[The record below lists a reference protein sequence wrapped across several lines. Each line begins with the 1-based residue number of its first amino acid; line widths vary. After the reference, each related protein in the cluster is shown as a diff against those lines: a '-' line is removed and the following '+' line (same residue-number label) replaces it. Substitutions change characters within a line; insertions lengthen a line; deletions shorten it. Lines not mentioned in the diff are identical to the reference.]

1 MSRDGTG
8 LVPEARRVQWLR
20 DEIQRR
26 QALADLAQINELRNE
41 LCVLEVAQGHQETHA
56 PDAEEEADPAA
67 AVSPMATPIVPP
79 LNCNFDS
86 MATDEDTSAAAGGD
100 AELHGSVAAAAWHE
114 LCVQY
119 NHHPSSLWRQRRTR
133 MQSRLS

>member
-26 QALADLAQINELRNE
+26 QALAETILAQINELRNE
-41 LCVLEVAQGHQETHA
+41 LCVLEVAQRHQETHA
-56 PDAEEEADPAA
+56 PDAEEEEGPAA

-79 LNCNFDS
+79 INCNFDS

-114 LCVQY
+114 LCVQC
-119 NHHPSSLWRQRRTR
+119 NTRTATG
-133 MQSRLS
+133 